1 MGRYKRALF
10 LFRIAKTLFISPF
23 NSIIYLNKNVQ
34 MLKHFVQIF
43 KLNNDM
49 FKFSW
54 HVNFRCVLKTSIVA
68 KIRLVEKVDSQ
79 VEDLVEKVENLVE

>member
-49 FKFSW
+49 F
-54 HVNFRCVLKTSIVA
+54 NFHDTSILLLQ
-68 KIRLVEKVDSQ
+68 KIRSHSKNMKDSVETRK
-79 VEDLVEKVENLVE
+79 